1 MFCTQCGIPL
11 RDDDRFCS
19 RCGARTGLYYTTYQP
34 RALMLDKRNKKISGV
49 CAGLARYFGEDVTL
63 VRVIVL
69 ALALTTGVG
78 IIGYFAAWIIIPSDY
93 GMQQSVPIPRPQPQA
108 P

>member
-1 MFCTQCGIPL
+1 MFCTQCGVQL

-34 RALMLDKRNKKISGV
+34 RARMLDKRNQKIGGG
-49 CAGLARYFGEDVTL
+49 CAGLARYFAEDVTL

-93 GMQQSVPIPRPQPQA
+93 GMQSLPMPRPQPQA